1 MDKLDIDKLKNI
13 PTSLS
18 NLISTLDKFD
28 VDKLVYIPVD
38 LSELSDVVKNDV
50 VTKDV
55 YNNNIGD
62 KIPSITNLDTNAA
75 LNVKINEVKGEIT
88 TMANKGTTALIAV
101 ENEIPNV
108 SNLVKHIDYNT
119 KTSAIEIRLSLIML
133 MIKILLLKNLIS

>member
-28 VDKLVYIPVD
+28 VDKLVYIPAD

-55 YNNNIGD
+55 YNNNIED
-62 KIPSITNLDTNAA
+62 KIPSITNWDTNAA

-88 TMANKGTTALIAV
+88 TMANIGTTALIAV
-101 ENEIPNV
+101 ENEIPIV

-119 KTSAIEIRLSLIML
+119 KTSAIEIKLSLIML

>member
-28 VDKLVYIPVD
+28 VGKLVYIPVD

-55 YNNNIGD
+55 YNNNIED

-88 TMANKGTTALIAV
+88 TMANIGTTALIAV

-119 KTSAIEIRLSLIML
+119 KTIAIEIKLSLIML

>member
-28 VDKLVYIPVD
+28 VDKLVHIPAD

-50 VTKDV
+50 VRKDV
-55 YNNNIGD
+55 YNNNIED

-88 TMANKGTTALIAV
+88 TMANIGTTALIAV
-101 ENEIPNV
+101 ENEIPIV

-119 KTSAIEIRLSLIML
+119 KTSAIEIKLSLIML

>member
-28 VDKLVYIPVD
+28 VGKLVYIPVD

-55 YNNNIGD
+55 YNNNIED

-108 SNLVKHIDYNT
+108 SNIVKHIDYNT

>member
-28 VDKLVYIPVD
+28 VDKLVYIPAD

-55 YNNNIGD
+55 YNNNIED

-88 TMANKGTTALIAV
+88 TMANIGTTALIAV
-101 ENEIPNV
+101 ENEIPIV

-119 KTSAIEIRLSLIML
+119 KTSAIEIKLSLIML

>member
-28 VDKLVYIPVD
+28 VDKLVHIPAD
-38 LSELSDVVKNDV
+38 LSELSDAVKNDV

-55 YNNNIGD
+55 YNNNIED

-88 TMANKGTTALIAV
+88 TMANIGTTALIAV
-101 ENEIPNV
+101 ENEIPIV

-119 KTSAIEIRLSLIML
+119 KTSAIEIKLSLIML
-133 MIKILLLKNLIS
+133 MIKKLLLKNLIS

>member
-28 VDKLVYIPVD
+28 VGKLVYIPVD

-55 YNNNIGD
+55 YNNNIED

-88 TMANKGTTALIAV
+88 TMANIGTTALIAV
-101 ENEIPNV
+101 ENEIPIV

-119 KTSAIEIRLSLIML
+119 KTSAIEIKLSLIML

>member
-28 VDKLVYIPVD
+28 VDKLVHIPAD

-55 YNNNIGD
+55 YNNNIED

-88 TMANKGTTALIAV
+88 TMANIGTTALIAV
-101 ENEIPNV
+101 ENEIPIV

-119 KTSAIEIRLSLIML
+119 KTSAIEIKLSLIML